1 MKMTLRG
8 IAILKE
14 HEGRRLKPYTDTVGK
29 LTIGY
34 GRNLTDIGI
43 SDEEARILFAHDVE
57 NAENACLYHFPWFRH
72 LDEVRKDIIVNL
84 VFNMG
89 INGVKEFKRM
99 IAAIDRQ
106 DWAQAAWELSNSH
119 WKQQVGKERHDCL
132 TEALEHGR
140 WPE

>member
-1 MKMTLRG
+1 MTLRG

-34 GRNLTDIGI
+34 GRNLTDVGI
-43 SDEEARILFAHDVE
+43 SDEEARIMFAHDVE
-57 NAENACLYHFPWFRH
+57 NAENTCLYHFTWFRD
-72 LDEVRKDIIVNL
+72 LDEVRKDVIVNL

-89 INGVKEFKRM
+89 INGVKGFRKM
-99 IAAIDRQ
+99 IEAIAHQ
-106 DWAQAAWELSNSH
+106 QWAQAAWELSNSQ
-119 WKQQVGKERHDCL
+119 WKTQVGKDRHDTL
-132 TEALEHGR
+132 TNALEYGR